1 MRDATTNRDIRSEI
15 LDATDRLLAR
25 DGYKKMTIEQLA
37 REVGIGKGSVYLHFT
52 SKEQIALSHIDR
64 IIDRLKVRL
73 NKIANGEGTCEQRL
87 REMLIERV
95 LFRFDSV
102 QHYSQNINDMLARL
116 RPKLLKRRERYFADE
131 AEIFARVITEGTDR
145 GEFRGRTPDAAAA
158 AMVVATNSL
167 LPYSLTAKELGGR
180 DEIEARISAVA
191 ELLLNGLK
199 APEKRASTLRSPDR
213 GLEEVKGK
221 GSR

>member
-145 GEFRGRTPDAAAA
+145 GDFRDRAPAAAAA
-158 AMVVATNSL
+158 AMIVATNSL

-180 DEIEARISAVA
+180 DEIAARISAVA
-191 ELLLNGLK
+191 DLLLNGLK
-199 APEKRASTLRSPDR
+199 APEKRASAPRSPDR
-213 GLEEVKGK
+213 GLEEAKGK

>member
-1 MRDATTNRDIRSEI
+1 MRDATTNRDIRNEI

-64 IIDRLKVRL
+64 IIERLKLRL
-73 NKIANGEGTCEQRL
+73 NSLANGEGTCEERL
-87 REMLIERV
+87 RLMLLERV

-102 QHYSQNINDMLARL
+102 QHYSQNINDMLSRL

-131 AEIFARVITEGTDR
+131 AEIFARVIEEGTDK
-145 GEFRGRTPDAAAA
+145 GEFRDHPASAAAA
-158 AMVVATNSL
+158 AMIVATNSL
-167 LPYSLTAKELGGR
+167 LPFSLTAKELGGR

-191 ELLLNGLK
+191 DLLLNGLK
-199 APEKRASTLRSPDR
+199 APEAH
-213 GLEEVKGK
+213 
-221 GSR
+221 

>member
-145 GEFRGRTPDAAAA
+145 GEFRGRTPDTAAA

-191 ELLLNGLK
+191 DLLLDGLK
-199 APEKRASTLRSPDR
+199 APEKH
-213 GLEEVKGK
+213 
-221 GSR
+221 

>member
-15 LDATDRLLAR
+15 LDATDRLLAL

-73 NKIANGEGTCEQRL
+73 NVIAGGGGTCEERL

-131 AEIFARVITEGTDR
+131 AEIFARVIKDGTAR
-145 GEFRGRTPDAAAA
+145 GEFRDRTPDAAAA
-158 AMVVATNSL
+158 AMIVATNSL

-191 ELLLNGLK
+191 DLLLNGLK
-199 APEKRASTLRSPDR
+199 APEKH
-213 GLEEVKGK
+213 
-221 GSR
+221 